1 MSDRGV
7 RFCAGRGSSSAI
19 FRAKVA
25 DILDEFVAISDCI
38 GSFQCSVISPR
49 RAKPCSMPE
58 GPARR
63 LTYVSPLD
71 YC

>member
-25 DILDEFVAISDCI
+25 DILDEFVAISDCV
-38 GSFQCSVISPR
+38 GSFQCSGLVL
-49 RAKPCSMPE
+49 A
-58 GPARR
+58 GPNLAQCQR
-63 LTYVSPLD
+63 D
-71 YC
+71 QQGA